1 MHQESNEYQLEIR
14 DLCINFG
21 GIVALD
27 HVSFGVKKGEIYSI
41 IGPNGAGK
49 TTIYNC
55 ISRVYTPHNGSIVF
69 EGHDILKLHAH
80 QVAGLGLARTFQN
93 VELFSNMTVLDNLML
108 GRHHLINCGAIAGGI
123 YLGKAQRQEIEHRK
137 RVEWILDFLEM
148 QDVRKQY
155 VRNLPFGTQK
165 RVELGRALSMD
176 PKIIMLDE
184 PVSGMNLEETE
195 DIARFILDI
204 NEELGITC
212 IVVEHDM
219 GVVMDISHR
228 VTAIDFG
235 EKIAE
240 GTAEEVQNDPEVI
253 KAYLGSEDLVV
264 GRRVEED

>member
-1 MHQESNEYQLEIR
+1 MHPQLNEYQLEIR
-14 DLCINFG
+14 DLSMRFG

-27 HVSFGVKKGEIYSI
+27 NVSFGIKKGEIFSI

-55 ISRVYTPHNGSIVF
+55 ISRVYTPQRGSITF
-69 EGHDILKLHAH
+69 EGHDVLKLKPH
-80 QVAGLGLARTFQN
+80 QIAQIGIARTFQN
-93 VELFSNMTVLDNLML
+93 VELFTNMTVLDNIML

-123 YLGKAQRQEIEHRK
+123 FLGKAQRLEIEHRK
-137 RVEWILDFLEM
+137 RAEWIIDFLEM
-148 QDVRKQY
+148 QSVRKQL

-165 RVELGRALSMD
+165 RVELARALAMD
-176 PKIIMLDE
+176 PKILLLDE

-212 IVVEHDM
+212 VIVEHDM
-219 GVVMDISHR
+219 GVVMDISHT
-228 VTAIDFG
+228 VVAIDFG

-240 GTAEEVQNDPEVI
+240 GTAAEIQQDPEVI
-253 KAYLGSEDLVV
+253 KAYLGSEDLVI
-264 GRRVEED
+264 GRRIEE